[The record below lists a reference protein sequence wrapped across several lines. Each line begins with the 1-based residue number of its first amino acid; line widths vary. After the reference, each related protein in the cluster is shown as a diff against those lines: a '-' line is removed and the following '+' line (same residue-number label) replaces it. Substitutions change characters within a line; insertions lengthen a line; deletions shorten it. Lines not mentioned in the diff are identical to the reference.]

1 MADQLQFRGGTT
13 SEVSAASVASREIF
27 IDTQTNQIAVGTSKK
42 KTVMEESNGNV
53 TIDGYL
59 GLPQSPT
66 ALVIG
71 VGDRGGS
78 INQYQS
84 GSVANAGLE
93 IEAIHSQ
100 SSQIAFKTTG
110 TQRALINQQGNLLVG
125 GTLPSSPSIDLNPNG
140 TSVFTRNVRLGTNPG
155 TVSQNTSGTL
165 FYNYAY
171 IAQIKS
177 NTESNPFL
185 KGQTYG
191 GGTKYQ
197 IDYDGSAKFAGPV
210 SIGGTTAANT
220 IDEYEEGTTTVDLT
234 VGGVAAGLTG
244 GNAQGTY
251 TRIGNI
257 VTVQINLNISSA
269 SVSGLTGNLA
279 ITGLPFASVNST
291 RSNYS
296 TAVCSITNWATD
308 YKNGSKTIIATNS
321 ANSTALGL
329 YAGSR
334 LTTGLDE
341 TALNFSSGNC
351 FLYVTFTYR
360 I

>member
-234 VGGVAAGLTG
+234 VGGVA
-244 GNAQGTY
+244 
-251 TRIGNI
+251 
-257 VTVQINLNISSA
+257 
-269 SVSGLTGNLA
+269 
-279 ITGLPFASVNST
+279 
-291 RSNYS
+291 
-296 TAVCSITNWATD
+296 
-308 YKNGSKTIIATNS
+308 
-321 ANSTALGL
+321 
-329 YAGSR
+329 
-334 LTTGLDE
+334 
-341 TALNFSSGNC
+341 
-351 FLYVTFTYR
+351 
-360 I
+360 